1 MGWQHRLCV
10 RLLCSEIIKTEI
22 GKEKSLLPHEHE
34 EVDSYLFKAV
44 EKGGGS
50 SREVPVNNM

>member
-22 GKEKSLLPHEHE
+22 RKEKSLLPHEHE
-34 EVDSYLFKAV
+34 EADSYLFKAV
-44 EKGGGS
+44 EKGGGGAVG
-50 SREVPVNNM
+50 RCQ